1 MADDK
6 KKAAVKDIQEPEVV
20 AAVQEEIK
28 KLGENT
34 KSNYDELRAK
44 YEEFKSLLD
53 STKGEVDGLVKEQI
67 AKLTTDITT
76 RQQALDDD
84 KAKQEKDFNTRMDT
98 LEVAVRRLPKGGADG
113 EEDPKVVQR
122 ETKEFFQT
130 VMSKD
135 EAGATMERMALA
147 EEKGEISSEV
157 YKAYR
162 KVFNKY
168 LRQQGDERNL
178 DPQSY
183 KDLSVGIDPDGGYTV
198 VPEMSNRIITRLY
211 ETDPVRQ
218 LANVETISTGAF
230 ETLVDWGDA
239 GAEWE
244 TETVASADRTT
255 PTWNKK
261 RIPVHPLGTRPKAT
275 QTLLEDSTINI
286 EAWLAGKVSNRFG
299 RTEAAAFV
307 TGTGAGQ
314 PRGFLTYPNGTAYGQ
329 IQQVSS
335 GVLGALQADGFIDC
349 KYALKEFFLGMGTW
363 LMNRL
368 TVSETMQLKD
378 GAGNY
383 LWKPGFSKD
392 DQATL
397 LGLPVRMS
405 TTMPIIANNSLS
417 YALADWREAYTIV
430 DRIGITVQ
438 RDPYTAK
445 PLVEFYF
452 RKRVGAD
459 VMNFEAIK
467 LGVLSP

>member
-178 DPQSY
+178 DPS
-183 KDLSVGIDPDGGYTV
+183 LT
-198 VPEMSNRIITRLY
+198 RIF
-211 ETDPVRQ
+211 Q
-218 LANVETISTGAF
+218 
-230 ETLVDWGDA
+230 WGL
-239 GAEWE
+239 
-244 TETVASADRTT
+244 
-255 PTWNKK
+255 
-261 RIPVHPLGTRPKAT
+261 IPMV
-275 QTLLEDSTINI
+275 
-286 EAWLAGKVSNRFG
+286 
-299 RTEAAAFV
+299 
-307 TGTGAGQ
+307 
-314 PRGFLTYPNGTAYGQ
+314 
-329 IQQVSS
+329 
-335 GVLGALQADGFIDC
+335 
-349 KYALKEFFLGMGTW
+349 
-363 LMNRL
+363 
-368 TVSETMQLKD
+368 
-378 GAGNY
+378 
-383 LWKPGFSKD
+383 
-392 DQATL
+392 ATL
-397 LGLPVRMS
+397 LCRRC
-405 TTMPIIANNSLS
+405 PIGS
-417 YALADWREAYTIV
+417 
-430 DRIGITVQ
+430 
-438 RDPYTAK
+438 
-445 PLVEFYF
+445 
-452 RKRVGAD
+452 
-459 VMNFEAIK
+459 
-467 LGVLSP
+467 SPGYMRLIQ